1 MFRIINATVFV
12 LLAVLVL
19 SVSAQPKNPLDD
31 YATQKVA
38 ANTYVISGPT
48 EQPTAANQGFMNN
61 PGFIVTKAGVV
72 VVDPGSSYT
81 IGKALL
87 ERIHEVTD
95 KPVTHVFN
103 SHVHGDHWLGNH
115 AIFEAYPK
123 VKIYAHPK
131 MIEEAKA
138 GTAQQW
144 LDLLEKLTEGASKG
158 TEAVIPSIAL
168 EDGQVVKVGEQ
179 DFRIY
184 LSEWAHTKT
193 DAMIEVVNE
202 KLLFT
207 GDNVTFKR
215 IPRMDDG
222 SFRGNIAAVE
232 KMLELPF
239 EVIVPGHG
247 PTGGRNEVLTLYRN
261 YLQTVYSEA
270 SALME
275 EGLEDFEMK
284 DKIIAKLSA
293 YQDWAGFEEEIGK
306 HISLAVLEAEQAE
319 FE

>member
-1 MFRIINATVFV
+1 MFKRINATLFV
-12 LLAVLVL
+12 LLAVFVL
-19 SVSAQPKNPLDD
+19 PVSGQPQNPLDD
-31 YATQKVA
+31 YATQKIA
-38 ANTYVISGPT
+38 TNSYVVLGPT

-61 PGFIVTKAGVV
+61 PGFIVTDAGVV
-72 VVDPGSSYT
+72 VVDPGSSYA

-87 ERIHEVTD
+87 ERIREVTD

-115 AIFEAYPK
+115 AIFEAFPK
-123 VKIYAHPK
+123 VQIYAHPN

-138 GTAQQW
+138 GAAQQW
-144 LDLLEKLTEGASKG
+144 LDLLDRVTEGATKG
-158 TEAVIPSIAL
+158 TEAVIPSVAL
-168 EDGQVVKVGEQ
+168 KDGQVVKVGEQ
-179 DFRIY
+179 DFRIH
-184 LSEWAHTKT
+184 LSDWAHTKT

-222 SFRGNIAAVE
+222 SFRGNIATVE

-247 PTGGRNEVLTLYRN
+247 PTGGRDEVLKPYLN
-261 YLQTVYSEA
+261 YLQTVYSEVRI
-270 SALME
+270 LME

-284 DKIIAKLSA
+284 DKIMSKLSA
-293 YQDWAGFEEEIGK
+293 YQGWADFEGELGK
-306 HISLAVLEAEQAE
+306 HISLAVLEAEQAD

>member
-1 MFRIINATVFV
+1 MFRIINTTLIILLAVFV
-12 LLAVLVL
+12 LP
-19 SVSAQPKNPLDD
+19 VSAEPKTPLDD

-38 ANTYVISGPT
+38 ANSYVITGPT

-61 PGFIVTKAGVV
+61 PGFIVTEVGVV
-72 VVDPGSSYT
+72 VVDPGSSYA

-123 VKIYAHPK
+123 VQIFAHPK

-158 TEAVIPSIAL
+158 TEAIIPSIAL
-168 EDGQVVKVGEQ
+168 KDGQVVKVGEQ
-179 DFRIY
+179 DFKIH

-207 GDNVTFKR
+207 GDNVTFNR

-222 SFRGNIAAVE
+222 SFRGNIAAVD

-247 PTGGRNEVLTLYRN
+247 PTGGRDEVLKPYRD

-270 SALME
+270 SVLLE
-275 EGLEDFEMK
+275 KGLEDFEMK
-284 DKIIAKLSA
+284 DKILTKLGA
-293 YQDWAGFEEEIGK
+293 YQDWAGFEEELGK

>member
-1 MFRIINATVFV
+1 MSSIINATLFV
-12 LLAVLVL
+12 LLAVFVL
-19 SVSAQPKNPLDD
+19 PVSGQAQNPLDD
-31 YATQKVA
+31 YATHKIA
-38 ANTYVISGPT
+38 TNTYVVLGPT

-61 PGFIVTKAGVV
+61 PGFIVTEAGVV
-72 VVDPGSSYT
+72 VVDPGSSYA
-81 IGKALL
+81 IGKALMA
-87 ERIHEVTD
+87 RIREVTD

-103 SHVHGDHWLGNH
+103 THVHGDHWLGNH
-115 AIFEAYPK
+115 AIFEAFPK
-123 VKIYAHPK
+123 VQIYAHPK

-144 LDLLEKLTEGASKG
+144 LNLLEKLTEGATKG

-168 EDGQVVKVGEQ
+168 EDGQVVKVGDQ

-202 KLLFT
+202 KVLFT

-222 SFRGNIAAVE
+222 SFRGNVATVD

-247 PTGGRNEVLTLYRN
+247 PTGGRDEVLKPYRD
-261 YLQTVYSEA
+261 YLQTVYSEV

-284 DKIIAKLSA
+284 DKIMSKLSA
-293 YQDWAGFEEEIGK
+293 YQDWAGFEGELGK
-306 HISLAVLEAEQAE
+306 HISLAVLEAEQAD

>member
-1 MFRIINATVFV
+1 MCRIINATLFV
-12 LLAVLVL
+12 LLVIFVLPA
-19 SVSAQPKNPLDD
+19 SGQPQNPLDD
-31 YATQKVA
+31 YATQKIA
-38 ANTYVISGPT
+38 TNSYVILGPT

-61 PGFIVTKAGVV
+61 PGFIVTEAGVV
-72 VVDPGSSYT
+72 VIDPGSSYA

-87 ERIHEVTD
+87 ERIREVTD

-115 AIFEAYPK
+115 AIFEAFPK
-123 VKIYAHPK
+123 VQIYAHPK

-138 GTAQQW
+138 GVAQQW
-144 LDLLEKLTEGASKG
+144 LDLLERVTEGATKG
-158 TEAVIPSIAL
+158 TEAVIPSIPL
-168 EDGQVVKVGEQ
+168 KDGQVVKVGEQ
-179 DFRIY
+179 DFRIH
-184 LSEWAHTKT
+184 LSDWAHTKT

-202 KLLFT
+202 KILFT

-222 SFRGNIAAVE
+222 SFRGNVATVD

-247 PTGGRNEVLTLYRN
+247 PTGGRDEVIKPYRD
-261 YLQTVYSEA
+261 YLQTVYSEV

-284 DKIIAKLSA
+284 DKIINKLSA
-293 YQDWAGFEEEIGK
+293 YQDWAGFEDELGK

>member
-1 MFRIINATVFV
+1 MFKTINTILFV
-12 LLAVLVL
+12 LCAVFLLPLA
-19 SVSAQPKNPLDD
+19 AEQKNPLDG
-31 YATQKVA
+31 YATQKVS
-38 ANTYVISGPT
+38 ANTYVVPGPT
-48 EQPTAANQGFMNN
+48 EQPTVANQGFMNN
-61 PGFIVTKAGVV
+61 PSFIVTGAGVV
-72 VVDPGSSYT
+72 VVDPGSSYA

-87 ERIHEVTD
+87 ERIREVTD

-103 SHVHGDHWLGNH
+103 THVHGDHWLGNH

-123 VKIYAHPK
+123 VQIYAHPK

-144 LDLLEKLTEGASKG
+144 LELIERLTNGASTG
-158 TEAVIPSIAL
+158 TEAVIPSVAL
-168 EDGQVVKVGEQ
+168 EDGQVVQVGKQ

-222 SFRGNIAAVE
+222 SFRGNIAVVE
-232 KMLELPF
+232 KMLELPL

-247 PTGGRNEVLTLYRN
+247 PTGGRDDILKPYHD
-261 YLQTVYSEA
+261 YLQRVYSET
-270 SALME
+270 SVLLE
-275 EGLEDFEMK
+275 KGLEDFEMK
-284 DKIIAKLSA
+284 DKILAKLKA
-293 YQDWAGFEEEIGK
+293 YQDWAGFEDELGK

>member
-1 MFRIINATVFV
+1 MSKIIYTTLFIVFAVFLLPAT
-12 LLAVLVL
+12 
-19 SVSAQPKNPLDD
+19 AQQKNPLEG

-38 ANTYVISGPT
+38 ANSYVVPGPT

-61 PGFIVTKAGVV
+61 PGFIVTQAGVV
-72 VVDPGSSYT
+72 VIDPGSSYT

-87 ERIHEVTD
+87 ERIREVTD

-103 SHVHGDHWLGNH
+103 THVHGDHWLGNH

-123 VKIYAHPK
+123 VKIYAHPE

-138 GTAQQW
+138 GAAQQW

-168 EDGQVVKVGEQ
+168 KDGQVVKVGEQ

-193 DAMIEVVNE
+193 DAMIEVVKE

-222 SFRGNIAAVE
+222 SFRGNVAVVE
-232 KMLELPF
+232 KMLGLPF

-247 PTGGRNEVLTLYRN
+247 PTGGRDEVLKPYRD

-270 SALME
+270 SRLLE

-284 DKIIAKLSA
+284 DKILAKLSA
-293 YQDWAGFEEEIGK
+293 YRDWAGFEHELGK
-306 HISLAVLEAEQAE
+306 HISLAVLESEQAE

>member
-1 MFRIINATVFV
+1 MFKTINAILFVLCTVF
-12 LLAVLVL
+12 LLPLA
-19 SVSAQPKNPLDD
+19 AEQKKPLDG
-31 YATQKVA
+31 YATQKVS
-38 ANTYVISGPT
+38 ANTYVIPGPT
-48 EQPTAANQGFMNN
+48 EQPTVANQGFMNN
-61 PGFIVTKAGVV
+61 PSFIVTGAGVV
-72 VVDPGSSYT
+72 VVDPGSSYA

-87 ERIHEVTD
+87 ERIREVTD

-103 SHVHGDHWLGNH
+103 THVHGDHWLGNH

-123 VKIYAHPK
+123 VQIYAHPK

-144 LDLLEKLTEGASKG
+144 LELIERLTNGASTG
-158 TEAVIPSIAL
+158 TEAVIPSVAL
-168 EDGQVVKVGEQ
+168 EDGQMVKVGEQ
-179 DFRIY
+179 DFRIH

-193 DAMIEVVNE
+193 DAMIEVINE

-222 SFRGNIAAVE
+222 SFRGNIAVVE
-232 KMLELPF
+232 EMLELPF
-239 EVIVPGHG
+239 EVIIPGHG
-247 PTGGRNEVLTLYRN
+247 PTGGRDEVLKPYRD
-261 YLQTVYSEA
+261 YLQMVYSET
-270 SALME
+270 SLLLE
-275 EGLEDFEMK
+275 KGLEDFEMK
-284 DKIIAKLSA
+284 DKILAKLKA
-293 YQDWAGFEEEIGK
+293 YQDWAGFENELGK

>member
-1 MFRIINATVFV
+1 MFKSINVILLMLGSVF
-12 LLAVLVL
+12 LLSAV
-19 SVSAQPKNPLDD
+19 AGQETPLDG
-31 YATQKVA
+31 YATQKVSA
-38 ANTYVISGPT
+38 HTYVIPGPT
-48 EQPTAANQGFMNN
+48 EQPTAANRGFMNN
-61 PGFIVTKAGVV
+61 PGFVVTDTGVV
-72 VVDPGSSYT
+72 VIDPGSTYA

-87 ERIHEVTD
+87 ERIREVTD
-95 KPVTHVFN
+95 KPVTDVFN
-103 SHVHGDHWLGNH
+103 THVHGDHWLANH
-115 AIFEAYPK
+115 AILEVYPK
-123 VKIYAHPK
+123 ARMYAHPK

-138 GTAQQW
+138 GAAQQW
-144 LDLLEKLTEGASKG
+144 LDLLERLTEGASKG
-158 TEAVIPSIAL
+158 TKAVIPSTPL
-168 EDGQVVKVGEQ
+168 EDGQVVKVGGQ

-184 LSEWAHTKT
+184 LTEWAHTQT

-202 KLLFT
+202 KLLFA

-232 KMLELPF
+232 KMLKLPF

-247 PTGGRNEVLTLYRN
+247 PTGGRDEVLKPYRD
-261 YLQTVYSEA
+261 YLKTVYSEA
-270 SALME
+270 RTLSE

-284 DKIIAKLSA
+284 DKILARLKA
-293 YQDWAGFEEEIGK
+293 YRDWAGFDKELGK